1 MNIFPAIDL
10 LNGQSVRLYQGD
22 YQQVSTVNPDP
33 VAQAKAVAAAGLR
46 RLHVVDLD
54 GAKAGKPQNKA
65 VVAKLRQATD
75 LFIEIG
81 GGIRQLNEIEAYL
94 ALGVNRVI
102 LGSVALKNPE
112 LVATAVEKFGSTKIV
127 VGIDGQNGQVATE
140 GWLDQ
145 SQVSMSDLM
154 AAMLKVGVTQ
164 FIVTD
169 IARDGTLTGP
179 NVTLLQTLQQTF
191 PQATV
196 VASGGMHD
204 ANDLKALQ
212 QAGLTDVIV
221 GKALQKGT
229 LTLAE
234 LAAVDEP
241 LKGVH

>member
-65 VVAKLRQATD
+65 VVAKLRQSTD
-75 LFIEIG
+75 LFLEIG
-81 GGIRQLNEIEAYL
+81 GGIRTLTEIEAYL
-94 ALGVNRVI
+94 ELGVDRVI
-102 LGSVALKNPE
+102 LGSVALKDPQ
-112 LVATAVEKFGSTKIV
+112 LVATAVEKFGSAKIV

-145 SQVSMSDLM
+145 SQVNMSDLM

-179 NVTLLQTLQQTF
+179 NVALLQDLQETF
-191 PQATV
+191 PAATV

-204 ANDLKALQ
+204 AGDLAALQ

-241 LKGVH
+241 LKGGH